1 MCRLLRKIVTVND
14 VNKPRVSSRAFSLCG
29 RPISERVAPV
39 SHSLL
44 VIIRN
49 VHTHH
54 SEFLHNSGQQF
65 CRVSG
70 RGTFRVIT
78 QRNSPGCLQI
88 THQHYPGKTLSRKI
102 AHATWRV
109 HAESQCSPEP
119 LHLACL
125 PKYIESKGVTCYL
138 LEHIYP
144 ESCLTCP

>member
-78 QRNSPGCLQI
+78 
-88 THQHYPGKTLSRKI
+88 HQHYPGNTLSRKI

-119 LHLACL
+119 LRLACL
-125 PKYIESKGVTCYL
+125 PEYIETKGVTCYL
-138 LEHIYP
+138 LKHIYP